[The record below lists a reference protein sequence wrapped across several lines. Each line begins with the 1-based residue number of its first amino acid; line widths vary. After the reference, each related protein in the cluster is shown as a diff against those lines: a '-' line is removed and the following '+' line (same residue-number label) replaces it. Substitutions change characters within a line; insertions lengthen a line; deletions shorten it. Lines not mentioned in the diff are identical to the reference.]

1 MEIKHVKNIYVE
13 KLKSGFMGCGNKGC
27 CFLDFEYKKKTYGFC
42 SCHLPAG
49 QNKKNYID
57 RKETFKNILDFK
69 VNKNVNEFHK
79 NNFFFIFGDLNFR
92 TKKMGII
99 NLINHLRSIIYENSK
114 NKNRFSLDINHK
126 QNDKKKKMS
135 TKNFFKQLSEYKFGS
150 KLPSDI
156 SNSENYNSH
165 QSSKSRENDKEIDED
180 YNNYY
185 TNNDKNEKISMDE
198 NIFQQY
204 FFNEFLQEEELK
216 TFKEKELNM
225 YNIDEAEITFPPTYK
240 FIKGTNFYNL
250 SKRVPS
256 WTDRILF
263 KKGKKITPIFYERIC
278 INFSDHKPIV
288 GLYEI
293 NLEEEDE

>member
-1 MEIKHVKNIYVE
+1 
-13 KLKSGFMGCGNKGC
+13 
-27 CFLDFEYKKKTYGFC
+27 
-42 SCHLPAG
+42 
-49 QNKKNYID
+49 
-57 RKETFKNILDFK
+57 
-69 VNKNVNEFHK
+69 
-79 NNFFFIFGDLNFR
+79 
-92 TKKMGII
+92 
-99 NLINHLRSIIYENSK
+99 
-114 NKNRFSLDINHK
+114 
-126 QNDKKKKMS
+126 MS

-204 FFNEFLQEEELK
+204 FFNDFLQEEELK